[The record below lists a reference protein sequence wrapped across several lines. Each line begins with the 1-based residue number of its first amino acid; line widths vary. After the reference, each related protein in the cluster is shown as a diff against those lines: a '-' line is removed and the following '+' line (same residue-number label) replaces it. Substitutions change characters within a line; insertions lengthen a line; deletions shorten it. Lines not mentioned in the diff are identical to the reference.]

1 MKNKFI
7 KDNIYIGIF
16 SLMGASLEVQVK
28 FSFEEKSNKN
38 DTNNK
43 DTASLNQ
50 DQELA
55 LSKLNKTVEN
65 TNVKYDLDIVK
76 NNIESAFKWKYIT
89 EQKREHNK
97 SVKESRINQVQITR
111 KKLQYQNHQKCVAF
125 LKRYKIVYLFIFYYY
140 RWDVFRK
147 QKEEERKFNDMVL
160 KSKLFKRYWL
170 KMKHTFDTMQIIYDI
185 FDHKRQE
192 KMLKDRQ
199 LY

>member
-125 LKRYKIVYLFIFYYY
+125 LKRYEIDYLSYFTTIGGTSLES
-140 RWDVFRK
+140 RK
-147 QKEEERKFNDMVL
+147 
-160 KSKLFKRYWL
+160 KRSVSLMIWC
-170 KMKHTFDTMQIIYDI
+170 
-185 FDHKRQE
+185 
-192 KMLKDRQ
+192 
-199 LY
+199 

>member
-1 MKNKFI
+1 
-7 KDNIYIGIF
+7 
-16 SLMGASLEVQVK
+16 MGASLEVQVK

-125 LKRYKIVYLFIFYYY
+125 LKRYK
-140 RWDVFRK
+140 
-147 QKEEERKFNDMVL
+147 N
-160 KSKLFKRYWL
+160 
-170 KMKHTFDTMQIIYDI
+170 
-185 FDHKRQE
+185 
-192 KMLKDRQ
+192 
-199 LY
+199 